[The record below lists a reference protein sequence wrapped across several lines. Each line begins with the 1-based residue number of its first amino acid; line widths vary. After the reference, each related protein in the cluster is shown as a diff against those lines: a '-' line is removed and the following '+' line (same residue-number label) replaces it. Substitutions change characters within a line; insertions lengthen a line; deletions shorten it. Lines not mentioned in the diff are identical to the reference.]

1 MRLAQDGREIGLAR
15 VVLSEGYFGP
25 LSQCSGRATR
35 RANRVIEDRDIDRL
49 ARNRV
54 RSPLRTRRRFVLPFR
69 AAIANTT
76 AFRSFFEPKD
86 HLTNGSLVAQFA
98 SIFSPEVLETTV
110 CAIGAG
116 EFDYFFR
123 TSERVLVNVEGYEP
137 DLMAAFKD
145 IALRYRPDFL
155 IEVLT
160 GTAEAL
166 ERLDYL
172 HAYERFLL
180 TPQGPVRRPRLEV
193 DQHHR
198 DWLLRLPASPAG

>member
-1 MRLAQDGREIGLAR
+1 MALWSHSLLAFLAR
-15 VVLSEGYFGP
+15 GP
-25 LSQCSGRATR
+25 RNHSLRYR
-35 RANRVIEDRDIDRL
+35 RCEL
-49 ARNRV
+49 
-54 RSPLRTRRRFVLPFR
+54 
-69 AAIANTT
+69 
-76 AFRSFFEPKD
+76 
-86 HLTNGSLVAQFA
+86 
-98 SIFSPEVLETTV
+98 
-110 CAIGAG
+110 
-116 EFDYFFR
+116 DYFFR
-123 TSERVLVNVEGYEP
+123 TSERVLVKVDVEGYEP

-166 ERLDYL
+166 DRLDYL

>member
-1 MRLAQDGREIGLAR
+1 M
-15 VVLSEGYFGP
+15 
-25 LSQCSGRATR
+25 
-35 RANRVIEDRDIDRL
+35 

-54 RSPLRTRRRFVLPFR
+54 RSPFR
-69 AAIANTT
+69 
-76 AFRSFFEPKD
+76 
-86 HLTNGSLVAQFA
+86 
-98 SIFSPEVLETTV
+98 
-110 CAIGAG
+110 IGAG
-116 EFDYFFR
+116 ELDYFFR
-123 TSERVLVNVEGYEP
+123 TSERVLVKVDVEGYEP

-193 DQHHR
+193 DQHYR